1 MLAESRTRDRKV
13 VTGAVQNKFL
23 LQSELSVLTLIR
35 CPFHPVLPQ
44 WHVKDPGHSAKSAGG
59 GLHLNTH
66 SSCTQRSRSRLTMLS
81 RHRVGKNRGH
91 TQLVREHS
99 STAVCWYHFWPH
111 YPISKTIPLSMQSWE
126 MCSTNPRI
134 QRTNQTKIFVRRVQ

>member
-44 WHVKDPGHSAKSAGG
+44 WHEKDPGHSAKKCRWQVTPKRSYTLDSAKPE
-59 GLHLNTH
+59 
-66 SSCTQRSRSRLTMLS
+66 RADDA
-81 RHRVGKNRGH
+81 
-91 TQLVREHS
+91 
-99 STAVCWYHFWPH
+99 AV
-111 YPISKTIPLSMQSWE
+111 QA
-126 MCSTNPRI
+126 
-134 QRTNQTKIFVRRVQ
+134 